1 VAKKFFSIRLF
12 LIGLIVSCLLAGG
25 LVAAADEEIREYE
38 GQSLSPFDR
47 AYDNSIKGPPDIDRQ
62 AYRLVIDGL
71 VDRAQSLTYEQV
83 LALPQVKSVQTMPCV
98 EGWSED
104 LLFEGPRL
112 ADLLSLARPKPG
124 VITIIFHAS
133 DGYSSSVEY
142 AYAQQHELF
151 LAARING
158 LVLNAQRGFPF
169 QAVIPGKLGYK
180 WVKWINRIELS
191 DKPFEGFWERR
202 GYSNE
207 AGVQPKN

>member
-1 VAKKFFSIRLF
+1 MAKKIFSIRLF
-12 LIGLIVSCLLAGG
+12 LIGLIVSCFLMGG
-25 LVAAADEEIREYE
+25 VAAAADKEIREYE
-38 GQSLSPFDR
+38 GRSLSPFDR
-47 AYDNSIKGPPDIDRQ
+47 AYDNSIKGPPGIDRP

-83 LALPQVKSVQTMPCV
+83 LALPQVKSVETMPCV

-112 ADLLSLARPKPG
+112 ADLLALAGPKPG
-124 VITIIFHAS
+124 VVTVIFHAA

-142 AYAQQHELF
+142 DYAQQHELF

-169 QAVIPGKLGYK
+169 QTIIPGKLGYK

-191 DKPFEGFWERR
+191 DKPYKGFWERR

-207 AGVQPKN
+207 ADAPVK